1 MNEERF
7 GEMAGQLARASL
19 DSWRAGNRAFAV
31 LHCGIGCEHILK
43 ALLCHH
49 DPLLI
54 SEKGDRA
61 HRFHALGFGSAPGVK
76 PLAEAR
82 TIGITEAF
90 RDATVFMNGRM
101 PLDERGFHPVAV
113 SRNGVA
119 HYAHHNDESAA
130 EVVTLGLQVID
141 AVRAELCLDSLAFWG
156 EYQSVFTNL
165 DKVADLPSQKGPG
178 DRPTIEG
185 AAEHL
190 ARHEGQQVISELT
203 AAAQTAQLVTSW
215 GAETRQADV
224 QETVARTTLIA
235 ALLTALGSS
244 GYRIKEAVRE
254 LLVAYDI
261 VPYAFPLEAPP
272 SPPEIEER
280 ARTAVMVKVVLASS
294 VGSAIRRAHNEFPAL
309 SIAPLLAEVSASGR
323 LLADRLA
330 KPGARLW
337 WHQCPACG
345 YAGNVYGDLDPRGCS
360 CEGEWDICPHD
371 DRNEGVGS
379 IEAFSCPFC
388 GLLLNH
394 SAELAAAGVAP
405 ETAVPADAFPASG

>member
-43 ALLCHH
+43 ALLCRH

-61 HRFHALGFGSAPGVK
+61 HRFHALGFGNAPGVK
-76 PLAEAR
+76 PLTEAR

-90 RDATVFMNGRM
+90 RDATVFMDGRM
-101 PLDERGFHPVAV
+101 PLDERGFHPVAA

-119 HYAHHNDESAA
+119 HYAHHSEESAA
-130 EVVTLGLQVID
+130 EVVKLGLQVIE
-141 AVRAELCLDSLAFWG
+141 AVRAELCLDSSTFWG

-165 DKVADLPSQKGPG
+165 DEVANLPSQKDQS
-178 DRPTIEG
+178 DRPAIER
-185 AAEHL
+185 ATEQL
-190 ARHEGQQVISELT
+190 AFRLGHRVFRELT
-203 AAAQTAQLVTSW
+203 TATWMAQSVVSW
-215 GAETRQADV
+215 GAEARQAEV
-224 QETVARTTLIA
+224 QEVVGRTTLIA
-235 ALLTALGSS
+235 ALLTALDSA
-244 GYRIKEAVRE
+244 GYRIRDAARE

-261 VPYAFPLEAPP
+261 VPYTFPLEAPP
-272 SPPEIEER
+272 SPSEIEQR
-280 ARTAVMVKVVLASS
+280 ARTAVMVQVVLASS
-294 VGSAIRRAHNEFPAL
+294 VGSAIRRVHNDFPAL
-309 SIAPLLAEVSASGR
+309 SIAPILAEVSASGR
-323 LLADRLA
+323 LLEDRLA
-330 KPGARLW
+330 KPGTRRW
-337 WHQCPACG
+337 WYNCPACG
-345 YAGNVYGDLDPRGCS
+345 YGGNAHGDLEPRGCS

-379 IEAFSCPFC
+379 IESFCCPFC

-405 ETAVPADAFPASG
+405 ETAVPSDAPPASG

>member
-7 GEMAGQLARASL
+7 SEMAGQLARASL

-43 ALLCHH
+43 ALLCRH

-61 HRFHALGFGSAPGVK
+61 HRFHALGFGNAPGVK

-90 RDATVFMNGRM
+90 RDATVFMDGRM
-101 PLDERGFHPVAV
+101 PLDERGFHPVAA

-119 HYAHHNDESAA
+119 HYAHHSEESAA
-130 EVVTLGLQVID
+130 EVVKLGLQVIE
-141 AVRAELCLDSLAFWG
+141 AVRAELCLDSSTFWG

-165 DKVADLPSQKGPG
+165 DKVADLPSQKGQS
-178 DRPTIEG
+178 DRPAIER
-185 AAEHL
+185 ATEDL
-190 ARHEGQQVISELT
+190 AFRQAQKVFSELT
-203 AAAQTAQLVTSW
+203 TAARTAQSVISW
-215 GAETRQADV
+215 WAEARHADV
-224 QETVARTTLIA
+224 QEAVARPTLSA
-235 ALLTALGSS
+235 ALLTALDSAGD
-244 GYRIKEAVRE
+244 RIRDAARE

-261 VPYAFPLEAPP
+261 VSYTFPLEAPP
-272 SPPEIEER
+272 SPSEIEQR

-294 VGSAIRRAHNEFPAL
+294 VGAAIRRVHNDFPAL
-309 SIAPLLAEVSASGR
+309 SIAPILAEVSASGR
-323 LLADRLA
+323 LLEDALA
-330 KPGARLW
+330 KPGTRRW
-337 WHQCPACG
+337 WHNCPACG
-345 YAGNVYGDLDPRGCS
+345 YSGNVYGDLEPRGCS
-360 CEGEWDICPHD
+360 CEGEWDTCPHD

-379 IEAFSCPFC
+379 IQSFLCPFC

-394 SAELAAAGVAP
+394 SPELAAAGVAP
-405 ETAVPADAFPASG
+405 ETAVPLDASPASG